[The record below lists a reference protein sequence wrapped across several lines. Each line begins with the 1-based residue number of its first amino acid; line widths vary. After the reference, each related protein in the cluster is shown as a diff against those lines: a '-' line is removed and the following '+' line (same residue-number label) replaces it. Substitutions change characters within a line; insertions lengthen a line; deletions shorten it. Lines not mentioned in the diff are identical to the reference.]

1 MLTTPSYEVNLEEAI
16 VDTTT
21 NNVVSNKPVQVKMLQ
36 GVVNSKRLEVDK
48 GGEVVRF
55 LGGVRMTLENMP
67 DLGANRPGGAR

>member
-1 MLTTPSYEVNLEEAI
+1 
-16 VDTTT
+16 
-21 NNVVSNKPVQVKMLQ
+21 MLQ

-67 DLGANRPGGAR
+67 DLGAGRPGGPR